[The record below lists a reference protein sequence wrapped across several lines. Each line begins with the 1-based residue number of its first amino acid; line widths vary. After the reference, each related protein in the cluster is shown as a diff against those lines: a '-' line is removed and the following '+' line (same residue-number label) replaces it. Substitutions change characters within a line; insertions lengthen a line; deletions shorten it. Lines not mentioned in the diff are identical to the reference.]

1 MGGVLLEG
9 GNFSQEELKSGRICF
24 EREAIDGESK
34 TLGVWVAELMIKQ
47 ILLSFTSGS
56 AKIEEACKHAKQQ
69 DLEYSKLWRELTAAD
84 RKDLV

>member
-1 MGGVLLEG
+1 
-9 GNFSQEELKSGRICF
+9 
-24 EREAIDGESK
+24 
-34 TLGVWVAELMIKQ
+34 VAELMIKQ
-47 ILLSFTSGS
+47 ILLSFTSGP